1 MLDAVEPPTSSV
13 TPATQASWARSPP
26 IWFTKL
32 VVALAVGPVDGMTWM
47 TAVWFCRAAGLALT
61 TPGTLASRLVMPA
74 SCSSFPLVT
83 GSATTSR
90 GPL

>member
-1 MLDAVEPPTSSV
+1 MLDAVVPPTSRV
-13 TPATQASWARSPP
+13 TPGWPASWARSPL
-26 IWFTKL
+26 IWFTRL

-47 TAVWFCRAAGLALT
+47 TAVWFWRAAGLALT
-61 TPGTLASRLVMPA
+61 TPGTLASRPVMPA
-74 SCSSFPLVT
+74 ASCALVT